1 MGNPSWEVIL
11 PGLSVMSHHL
21 ACCLLHNLINRK
33 MTNVD
38 DLEEINEEDST
49 YATTV
54 DEDIHYIET
63 LNKWTQWQAELTTAM
78 FNKWQLPKGLLNKSF
93 FYYEKLAYV
102 FKRDRA
108 TSQGVETF
116 ADIGSND
123 PSGYKGFQMLDRN
136 DIEIPTVYN
145 QVFNMS
151 QDDVWASRPCQAS
164 NNRTE
169 PSGSKQK
176 RGGQHVANVD
186 LIHDAMEYANDQL
199 RAMRSGL
206 LSRFIMKLQ
215 LAKKSFANFVS
226 YPN

>member
-1 MGNPSWEVIL
+1 MQFFIDYVFMQTHP
-11 PGLSVMSHHL
+11 
-21 ACCLLHNLINRK
+21 A
-33 MTNVD
+33 
-38 DLEEINEEDST
+38 
-49 YATTV
+49 A
-54 DEDIHYIET
+54 
-63 LNKWTQWQAELTTAM
+63 
-78 FNKWQLPKGLLNKSF
+78 KGLLNKSF
-93 FYYEKLAYV
+93 SYYDKLAYV
-102 FKRDRA
+102 FERDRA

-123 PSGYKGFQMLDRN
+123 PGGYKGFQMLDRN

-151 QDDVWASRPCQAS
+151 QDDVRASRPCQAS
-164 NNRTE
+164 NDRTE

-199 RAMRSGL
+199 RAMPSGL